1 MELSTLRYFL
11 AVARE
16 ENMTNAAA
24 SLHISQ
30 PALSYQM
37 ARLEE
42 ELGKQLFIR
51 TNRNMELTEDGMFL
65 LSRAEEIIS
74 LADQTYREI
83 QNEPDEI
90 RGDVY
95 IGAAESKA
103 IHFIAEVIAEI
114 RKKYP
119 HIIFHFYSGNYDD
132 VYSRISHGSLDFAIM
147 IEPFPFQNLEK
158 IELPSKDRT
167 GIIIPKDHPL
177 AGRKCIRAE
186 DLRNLPLIMA
196 MRSYMNKADYADQ
209 FDIPES
215 ELNIAATGNLIYNLA
230 ILAEHRIGAIL
241 SLEGL
246 VHTGDD
252 SELVFIPFEPKIE
265 RTLVLTWKQNRPL
278 NRAAEVFLN
287 TMREKIDEK
296 L

>member
-1 MELSTLRYFL
+1 LESGIAPKTIPINAFGNCELQYHEYRNGYYLGNSEDPLIML
-11 AVARE
+11 AKIKDTSIIHFE
-16 ENMTNAAA
+16 
-24 SLHISQ
+24 ISEHTDIIG
-30 PALSYQM
+30 PKAFSDC
-37 ARLEE
+37 
-42 ELGKQLFIR
+42 K
-51 TNRNMELTEDGMFL
+51 NL
-65 LSRAEEIIS
+65 LSIVIPETVNIICNEAFGGCTS
-74 LADQTYREI
+74 LSRVVLHNGIT
-83 QNEPDEI
+83 
-90 RGDVY
+90 
-95 IGAAESKA
+95 
-103 IHFIAEVIAEI
+103 VIPNAC
-114 RKKYP
+114 
-119 HIIFHFYSGNYDD
+119 FYECS
-132 VYSRISHGSLDFAIM
+132 SLT
-147 IEPFPFQNLEK
+147 K
-158 IELPSKDRT
+158 IELPSKDRI

-209 FDIPES
+209 FGIPES